1 MNELCFQL
9 RRDQRKQRTVSHLSF
24 SLRRDFPV
32 RFDPR
37 FFPSPPPNT
46 YAARTFPKTRSIFRE
61 ARFHYYYPCT
71 VAIRF
76 TNNAHSLSL
85 TDKNPLPPS
94 LFTEPTIEDWK
105 KPTTLAV
112 EVSIVFSSRG
122 ARKTLTRRAHSL
134 VLNFFHF
141 SRQSLHARMQPG
153 RGDGSCDSVRV
164 TIRTGCGRPTMFNR
178 GERKKSLP

>member
-61 ARFHYYYPCT
+61 ARFHRYYPCT
-71 VAIRF
+71 VVIRF

-85 TDKNPLPPS
+85 TDKNPLPP
-94 LFTEPTIEDWK
+94 LFLYRADD
-105 KPTTLAV
+105 
-112 EVSIVFSSRG
+112 RG
-122 ARKTLTRRAHSL
+122 LEKTDYARRRG
-134 VLNFFHF
+134 VDRFF
-141 SRQSLHARMQPG
+141 QSWRPQDLDKARAL
-153 RGDGSCDSVRV
+153 SC
-164 TIRTGCGRPTMFNR
+164 T
-178 GERKKSLP
+178 

>member
-37 FFPSPPPNT
+37 FFPPSRNSYANEFISQKTSPS
-46 YAARTFPKTRSIFRE
+46 AFAKSSFPRLTTIILAQF
-61 ARFHYYYPCT
+61 PVT
-71 VAIRF
+71 RF
-76 TNNAHSLSL
+76 TDNARSLSRI
-85 TDKNPLPPS
+85 TAPPTPF
-94 LFTEPTIEDWK
+94 FTEPTIDDSK
-105 KPTTLAV
+105 NVGPTTLA

-141 SRQSLHARMQPG
+141 SLPDKQSLHARTQ
-153 RGDGSCDSVRV
+153 
-164 TIRTGCGRPTMFNR
+164 R
-178 GERKKSLP
+178 GEESAVATRFE